1 MIIISYT
8 IPYPETMMIVAL
20 NASLAFLAVSA
31 SVWEDKFTIFACEF
45 GGFCWGFLLFCFL
58 LGMCLLGGFV
68 FL

>member
-1 MIIISYT
+1 
-8 IPYPETMMIVAL
+8 MMIVAL